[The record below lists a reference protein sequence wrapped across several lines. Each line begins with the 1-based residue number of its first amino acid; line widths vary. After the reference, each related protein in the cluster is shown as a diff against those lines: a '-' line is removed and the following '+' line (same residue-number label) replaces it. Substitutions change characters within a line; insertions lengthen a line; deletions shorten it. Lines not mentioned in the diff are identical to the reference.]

1 MRTTRP
7 IIASLA
13 ALCALAVA
21 PTGHAD
27 VIPGA
32 AASSATGQSPVRLR
46 YSGVVRYEIDDKV
59 ALRNPDGSTTV
70 FDRDAFE
77 TPIVPGRTV
86 SLNYIFDG
94 NDPVFSN
101 PSCGNGGRVTGGGA
115 ASGPCSLSVRP
126 QVTGALGGPVQGG
139 VGGGD
144 APFLAGVGIS
154 KDPVTGAFSLSTP
167 SEYQIGFFDLPK
179 YQYDSSSRSILGLER
194 TCFDFQICPNDIATA
209 TDGRIRFDLLAH
221 GDFNNSV
228 VPFSE
233 GYRAGRVGF
242 LNILGGFSFS
252 ERDPTPVPAPSML
265 LLFGLGA
272 LTVFNRRRFGKA
284 ARA

>member
-1 MRTTRP
+1 M
-7 IIASLA
+7 
-13 ALCALAVA
+13 A
-21 PTGHAD
+21 PSAKAD
-27 VIPGA
+27 IIPGA
-32 AASSATGQSPVRLR
+32 SATSVPGQSPVRLR
-46 YSGVVRYEIDDKV
+46 YSGVVSYEIEDKV
-59 ALRNPDGSTTV
+59 ALRNPDGSTTI
-70 FDRDAFE
+70 FERSAFE
-77 TPIVPGRTV
+77 TPIEPGRTV

-101 PSCGNGGRVTGGGA
+101 PSCGNSGRAISSGA

-139 VGGGD
+139 ANGAN
-144 APFLAGVGIS
+144 APFLTGVGIS
-154 KDPVTGAFSLSTP
+154 KDSETGAFSLSTP

-179 YQYDSSSRSILGLER
+179 YQYDSASQSILGLDR
-194 TCFDFQICPNDIATA
+194 TCFDFRICPNDRAMA
-209 TDGRIRFDLLAH
+209 TDGRLRFDLLAH

-242 LNILGGFSFS
+242 LDILGGFSFS
-252 ERDPTPVPAPSML
+252 ERDPTPVPAPGML

-272 LTVFNRRRFGKA
+272 LTVFNRRRIGKVV
-284 ARA
+284 RV